1 MSVKTEIK
9 DGRGTGRTANVTS
22 QNALLVS
29 VLPQSSKGI
38 PPDDL
43 ASLRQLR
50 EFFTDSGGSEDQR
63 VDGSVTPVEFKVLA
77 AASVTKW
84 ITGFRLIVQGQ
95 NTDLSTQEF
104 RRYSQTVAGLT
115 NGVDIETFQ
124 GGVTTIFTAAGAV
137 QTMGQYLRYSDDFVN
152 IIAAITPS
160 IDYLH
165 FDFKFDQP
173 VVLAEGS
180 SDAVIIRINDDLT
193 ASFGVPSSDTA
204 QFAIARGYQE
214 SV

>member
-1 MSVKTEIK
+1 MPVKTEIK
-9 DGRGTGRTANVTS
+9 DGRGTGRTASVTDA
-22 QNALLVS
+22 NALLVT
-29 VLPQSSKGI
+29 VLPQTSKGI

-50 EFFTDSGGSEDQR
+50 EFFVDSVGSEDQI
-63 VDGSVTPVEFKVLA
+63 VDGSTTSVEFKVNA
-77 AASVTKW
+77 DTGITKW

-95 NTDLSTQEF
+95 TTDLSSQDF
-104 RRYSQTVAGLT
+104 RRYAQTAGGLT

-124 GGVTTIFTAAGAV
+124 GGTTTTITGAGAV
-137 QTMGQYLRYSDDFVN
+137 LTMGEYLRYADDFTN
-152 IIAAITPS
+152 IISAIS
-160 IDYLH
+160 ANVDYLH
-165 FDFKFDQP
+165 FDFTFDQP

-193 ASFGVPSSDTA
+193 AALSAVDSA

>member
-1 MSVKTEIK
+1 MPVKTEIK
-9 DGRGTGRTANVTS
+9 DGRGTGRTVNVTDA
-22 QNALLVS
+22 NALLVS
-29 VLPQSSKGI
+29 VLPQTSKGI

-50 EFFTDSGGSEDQR
+50 EFFVNSVGSEDQI
-63 VDGSVTPVEFKVLA
+63 VDGSTTSVEFKVNA
-77 AASVTKW
+77 DTGITKW

-95 NTDLSTQEF
+95 TTDLSSQDF
-104 RRYSQTVAGLT
+104 RRYAQTAAGLT

-124 GGVTTIFTAAGAV
+124 GGTTTTITGAGAV
-137 QTMGQYLRYSDDFVN
+137 LTMGEYLRYADDFTN
-152 IIAAITPS
+152 IISAIS
-160 IDYLH
+160 ANVDYLH
-165 FDFKFDQP
+165 FDFTFDQP

-193 ASFGVPSSDTA
+193 AALSAVDSA